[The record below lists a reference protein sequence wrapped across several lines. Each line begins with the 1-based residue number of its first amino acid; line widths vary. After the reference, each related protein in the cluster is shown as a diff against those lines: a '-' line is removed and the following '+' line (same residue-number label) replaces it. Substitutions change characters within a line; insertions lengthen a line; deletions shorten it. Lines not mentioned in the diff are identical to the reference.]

1 MVQAQISLGSGGIL
15 GDGLGQSVGKLHF
28 LPEAHTD
35 MIFAVI
41 GEELGLVGTGSLI
54 LAYALFA
61 WAGLKVAL
69 ECVDPFGKRL
79 AAGITA
85 LVSCQ
90 AAINLAAVLGM
101 APLTGIPLP
110 FVSYGGSSLVVEL
123 VRSASSLT
131 SRGVA
136 VERQLRCL
144 IAAGGTA
151 GHVLPALAVADELRS
166 RNVHVTFAGSPDRVE
181 AQLVPEAGYESTRFA

>member
-1 MVQAQISLGSGGIL
+1 
-15 GDGLGQSVGKLHF
+15 
-28 LPEAHTD
+28 

-79 AAGITA
+79 AAGSPRSSA
-85 LVSCQ
+85 CQ

-123 VRSASSLT
+123 VSVGILLNIAGSGGRAAAQVSDRGRGDGRTRAAGARGRGRAAQPRRPRDVRRVAGSRRSA
-131 SRGVA
+131 A
-136 VERQLRCL
+136 
-144 IAAGGTA
+144 
-151 GHVLPALAVADELRS
+151 RS
-166 RNVHVTFAGSPDRVE
+166 
-181 AQLVPEAGYESTRFA
+181 